1 MQKYPARTGSS
12 LSTACKQRPAAGKG
26 ENGMR
31 ESLYDYCVRTKNV
44 SLLQQWHPVKN
55 GTRTPVSLSY
65 GSSQKV
71 WWQCGSG
78 HEWQAA
84 IYTRTTR
91 SSGCPYCAGKLAKPG
106 ETDLASQRPDLA
118 AQWHPAKNAPLTPDR
133 VSPGSRKTVWW
144 VCEKGHQWQAM
155 VKTRAFGCGCPYCA
169 NRALQ
174 PGQNDLSSTHPALAA
189 QWHRGRNGSL
199 TPENVSAG
207 TRRKA
212 WWICEKG
219 HEWQAAIAS
228 RAAGSG
234 CPFCAGRQVILG
246 ENDLASQFPMIAA
259 QWDRARNGTLT
270 PEQVT
275 PYSNRRVWWRCAQG
289 HEWRAPVGGRTKAGS
304 DCPYCTNRKVLA
316 GFNDL
321 ATLEPDIAAQ
331 WHPTLN
337 GAMTPDMVTL
347 GSHQRVWW
355 QCAEGHVWNAVVYS
369 RTGPQKCGCPVCAG
383 RISGKRL
390 EQYGKLCV

>member
-1 MQKYPARTGSS
+1 M
-12 LSTACKQRPAAGKG
+12 
-26 ENGMR
+26 
-31 ESLYDYCVRTKNV
+31 
-44 SLLQQWHPVKN
+44 
-55 GTRTPVSLSY
+55 
-65 GSSQKV
+65 
-71 WWQCGSG
+71 
-78 HEWQAA
+78 
-84 IYTRTTR
+84 
-91 SSGCPYCAGKLAKPG
+91 
-106 ETDLASQRPDLA
+106 
-118 AQWHPAKNAPLTPDR
+118 
-133 VSPGSRKTVWW
+133 
-144 VCEKGHQWQAM
+144 
-155 VKTRAFGCGCPYCA
+155 
-169 NRALQ
+169 
-174 PGQNDLSSTHPALAA
+174 
-189 QWHRGRNGSL
+189 
-199 TPENVSAG
+199 
-207 TRRKA
+207 
-212 WWICEKG
+212 
-219 HEWQAAIAS
+219 
-228 RAAGSG
+228 
-234 CPFCAGRQVILG
+234 
-246 ENDLASQFPMIAA
+246 
-259 QWDRARNGTLT
+259 T